1 MKIKQ
6 IKKNT
11 SWIRGGT
18 NTGVYLFEDNTAL
31 IIDTG
36 YAGTRSDI
44 LIKAFEENKIDVK
57 YIINTHEHYDH
68 CGANY
73 EIRKHFKNIEIMAS
87 EGARVYLNNPRL
99 YSDYLFGGKSPQK
112 VFDVLKKEY
121 VEKTYVDKCI
131 CPGILKIKGH
141 NFEIIDLPGHTE
153 NCIGVVTDDKVLFLG
168 DVLITEN
175 SLNKHK
181 FLFMNDVKAQF
192 ETLDKLR
199 SIDFEIAI
207 LGHSRWTF
215 TKEQLLKLVT
225 KNIQILDTEIEVTLT
240 TLEKGEATYE
250 EILKNLIIENNLPKD
265 IENYFFYKNAF
276 KGIISYLLDRDVIQ
290 CYLDD
295 SMLKYRLKI

>member
-18 NTGVYLFEDNTAL
+18 NTGVYLFEDDTAL

-68 CGANY
+68 CGANC
-73 EIRKHFKNIEIMAS
+73 EMRKHFKNIEIMAS

-121 VEKTYVDKCI
+121 VEKTYVDKSI
-131 CPGILKIKGH
+131 SPGTLNIKGH

-153 NCIGVVTDDKVLFLG
+153 NCIGIVTDDKVLFLG

-215 TKEQLLKLVT
+215 TKEELLKLVT

-240 TLEKGEATYE
+240 TLEKGDATYE
-250 EILKNLIIENNLPKD
+250 EILKSLIIENDLPKD
-265 IENYFFYKNAF
+265 IEAYFFYKNAF

-295 SMLKYRLKI
+295 LMLKYRLKI